1 MKIQF
6 LGTAACEGIPGLFC
20 SCETCKTARRTG
32 GKNIRTRTQALV
44 DDALLIDFPADTL
57 SHCYTYGV
65 DLTKIKHCII
75 THTHFDHL
83 HCADII
89 NRKPGFSDLGENDPF
104 HFYGPDGTMKTI
116 YDAVSPKLHT
126 MEGVVELHPIELYQP
141 FQAGDFS
148 VTALEATH
156 DETSFPVFYIIENK
170 EGKRLLYGTDTNF
183 FCDSVWAYLEKEKP
197 SLDFVTLDCTAANV
211 PKMKYIG
218 HMNLADNVKV
228 KTRLME
234 IGCADEKTVF
244 CSNHF
249 SHNGQDVLYEEFS
262 VIAKKEGFLT
272 SYDGMIAEF

>member
-20 SCETCKTARRTG
+20 GCETCKTARKTG
-32 GKNIRTRTQALV
+32 GKNIRTRSQALV

-57 SHCYTYGV
+57 SHSYTYGM

-104 HFYGPDGTMKTI
+104 HFYGQEGTMKTI
-116 YDAVSPKLHT
+116 YEAVSPKLYT
-126 MEGVVELHPIELYQP
+126 MEGVVELHSIELYQP
-141 FQAGDFS
+141 FQVGDFL
-148 VTALEATH
+148 VTALEAVH

-183 FCDSVWAYLEKEKP
+183 FSDGVWAYLEKEKP
-197 SLDFVTLDCTAANV
+197 RLDFVALDCTAANV

-228 KTRLME
+228 KTRLVE

-244 CSNHF
+244 CSTHF
-249 SHNGQDVLYEEFS
+249 SHNGQNVLYEDFS
-262 VIAKKEGFLT
+262 VIAEKEGFLT
-272 SYDGMIAEF
+272 AYDGMTVEF